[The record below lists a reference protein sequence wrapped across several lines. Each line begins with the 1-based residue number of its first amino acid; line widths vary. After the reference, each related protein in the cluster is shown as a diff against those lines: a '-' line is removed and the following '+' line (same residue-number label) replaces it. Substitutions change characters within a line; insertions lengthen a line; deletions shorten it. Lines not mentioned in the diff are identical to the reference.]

1 MSSSYPALPFDLRA
15 LEIFLAVCDTGSM
28 AQAAR
33 HLELTQPAVSLA
45 IAELERK
52 TGASLF
58 DRAVRPLALT
68 LAGGLMRQRAS
79 ALIADARLIAPLLRE
94 AKHGQVPIIRVGL
107 VDSLSRNLTV
117 PISEFLSERA
127 GEVSILTGLT
137 AMHASELLTRRM
149 DLFIGVDGLEELPGL
164 ERWEI
169 LVEPYVLLMLRS
181 AGAVRTLGD
190 LKKLAKTVPL
200 IRFSARSQT
209 GLDIDRHLRRLG
221 IEAPKSYEFDSPY
234 AVSAMIAAGK
244 GFAITTPLCM
254 AEAKVLSK
262 DFVVTKIP
270 GPRITRKLTIVARQR
285 ELGQI
290 PRELA
295 DITRVALQKALD
307 GENTLDL

>member
-1 MSSSYPALPFDLRA
+1 MSSHYPALPFDLRA
-15 LEIFLAVCDTGSM
+15 LEIFLAVCETGSM

-52 TGASLF
+52 TGANLF

-117 PISEFLSERA
+117 PISEFLAERA
-127 GEVSILTGLT
+127 EEVSILTGLT

-169 LVEPYVLLMLRS
+169 LVEPYVLL
-181 AGAVRTLGD
+181 VPRTLGGVRTIGE
-190 LKKLAKTVPL
+190 LKKLAKTVPM
-200 IRFSARSQT
+200 IRYSARSQT

-221 IEAPKSYEFDSPY
+221 IEPPNTYEYDSPF
-234 AVSAMIAAGK
+234 AVSAMVAAGK

-254 AEAKVLSK
+254 AEAKVISN
-262 DFVVTKIP
+262 DCVTIKIP
-270 GPRITRKLTIVARQR
+270 GPRITRKLMIVARQR

-290 PRELA
+290 PRDLA
-295 DITRVALQKALD
+295 DVTRRALQDALD
-307 GENTLDL
+307 CDSAENL

>member
-1 MSSSYPALPFDLRA
+1 MSARYPALPFDLRA
-15 LEIFLAVCDTGSM
+15 LEIFLAVCETGSM

-33 HLELTQPAVSLA
+33 HLQLTQPAVSLA

-52 TGASLF
+52 TGAVLF

-79 ALIADARLIAPLLRE
+79 ALLADARLIAPLLRE

-117 PISEFLSERA
+117 PISEFLAARA

-149 DLFIGVDGLEELPGL
+149 DLFIGVDSLEELPGL

-169 LVEPYVLLMLRS
+169 LVEPYVLLLRRS
-181 AGAVRTLGD
+181 DGAIRTLGE
-190 LKKLAKTVPL
+190 LKKLAKSVPL
-200 IRFSARSQT
+200 IRYSARSQT

-221 IEAPKSYEFDSPY
+221 LEAPNSYEYDSPY
-234 AVSAMIAAGK
+234 AVSAMVAAGK

-254 AEAKVLSK
+254 AEAKVQSK
-262 DFVVTKIP
+262 DCIAVKIP

-295 DITRVALQKALD
+295 DLTRHALEQ
-307 GENTLDL
+307 TLEGDSAVDL